1 MDEEL
6 KKRIADY
13 FDSWELVELL
23 KLETE
28 DIVNLFEDEVLEKI
42 DDIKELM
49 GIDDE

>member
-1 MDEEL
+1 MDPEL
-6 KKRIADY
+6 KKRIHDY

-28 DIVNLFEDEVLEKI
+28 DVITAFEDEVLENI

>member
-6 KKRIADY
+6 RKRIADY

-28 DIVNLFEDEVLEKI
+28 DILFAFEDEILEKI

-49 GIDDE
+49 NE